1 MRRKIGTLF
10 LAMMLILTFCLPVS
24 VMAAT
29 VATCGFYNVETAD
42 NVEIE
47 VYADDEPAGL
57 LPIHANDDDVVDWIY
72 DYSDSLKVTL
82 SETVSGQY
90 YAATLVKGTALPENP
105 ADFLF
110 TKQVTATE
118 DEVIFNVAGA
128 SISENTALT
137 LFITSNDA
145 DFTRIAIPLF
155 YAVENMYE
163 VADSVQLPGTV
174 TVAKSGDVI
183 SATITGAP
191 SADHYDIVWMRD
203 NSVIK
208 GASDLTYTVQASDA
222 GTTIKAKLVAK
233 GNIYVGEVVCA
244 RGIKI
249 PNAGGGGGGG
259 GSEPM
264 YGITVQYGEGGTAS
278 VNTKSTMAG
287 NKVKVTVQAKD
298 GYVASAV
305 TVSDNKGN
313 AVEVTNENEVYTF
326 VMPKSAVTVTV
337 AFIKAEDV
345 KPDDKPDDVETVSFA
360 DVKEESFYYDA
371 VLWAVTKGITQ
382 GISETA
388 FAPED
393 SCTRA
398 QMITFLWRAAGEPK
412 AANAENVFTDV
423 AKGSYYYDAVLWA
436 VEKGITAG
444 TTETTFS
451 PDAKVDR
458 AQTVTFMYRMAGE
471 PAPVASDASTDV
483 APTAYYNNAVNWA
496 VTSGITKGT
505 GVGTFSPA
513 DVCTRGQIVTFMYR
527 YLAK

>member
-1 MRRKIGTLF
+1 MSKKIGIF
-10 LAMMLILTFCLPVS
+10 LLSFVILLVSNLPMTVAAESVS
-24 VMAAT
+24 VG
-29 VATCGFYNVETAD
+29 GFYNIGTAK
-42 NVEIE
+42 NVDIVPTKEG
-47 VYADDEPAGL
+47 EPANIL
-57 LPIHANDDDVVDWIY
+57 AIYANDDDQADLIY
-72 DYSDSLKVTL
+72 EYSNGLDVTL
-82 SETVSGQY
+82 SKSTEGQY
-90 YAATLVKGTALPENP
+90 YAFTLVRGTELPELP
-105 ADFLF
+105 SDFLY
-110 TKQVTATE
+110 TRQVMATSNT
-118 DEVIFNVAGA
+118 ITCHVAFEP
-128 SISENTALT
+128 ISGNNDLT
-137 LFITSNDA
+137 LFITSDA
-145 DFTRIAIPLF
+145 EGFKTIAIPVS
-155 YAVENMYE
+155 YTVEDMFPL
-163 VADSVQLPGTV
+163 A
-174 TVAKSGDVI
+174 SGVPLLGKLTLSGNKVI
-183 SATITGAP
+183 TATIIGAP
-191 SADHYDIVWMRD
+191 SSEHYDIVWLR
-203 NSVIK
+203 NGKVIE
-208 GASDLTYTVQASDA
+208 GENGTTYTTTDLDRDA
-222 GTTIKAKLVAK
+222 TIKAKLVAK
-233 GNIYVGEVVCA
+233 GSVFVGEVLCE
-244 RGIKI
+244 RGISL
-249 PNAGGGGGGG
+249 ASSGGGLGGDM
-259 GSEPM
+259 PM
-264 YGITVQYGEGGTAS
+264 YGVMIECGANGTAVAS
-278 VNTKSTMAG
+278 TKNAMEDA
-287 NKVKVTVQAKD
+287 KVSVTVKPND

-337 AFIKAEDV
+337 AFIKAEEV
-345 KPDDKPDDVETVSFA
+345 KPDDKPDDVETVFFA
-360 DVKEESFYYDA
+360 DVKEDSFYYDA

-398 QMITFLWRAAGEPK
+398 QIITFLWRAAGEPK
-412 AANAENVFTDV
+412 AENAENVFTDV

-471 PAPVASDASTDV
+471 PAPVASDAFTDV
-483 APTAYYNNAVNWA
+483 APIAYYNNAVNWA